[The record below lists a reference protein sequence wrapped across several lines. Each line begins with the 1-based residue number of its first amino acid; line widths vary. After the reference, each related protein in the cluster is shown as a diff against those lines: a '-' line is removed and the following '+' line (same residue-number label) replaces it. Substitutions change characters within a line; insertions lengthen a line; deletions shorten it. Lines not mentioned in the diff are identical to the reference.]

1 MGWGA
6 IWGIF
11 SEFVLFCNLF
21 HETIKKYKSFQ
32 VYFSSS
38 SVLTDTKVIVK
49 VLDAEWKVYILF

>member
-38 SVLTDTKVIVK
+38 SVLADTKVIVK
-49 VLDAEWKVYILF
+49 VLDAE